1 MTQRPSVYLDT
12 SFVSM
17 LFLRGRDVRNV
28 GRHMMSRE
36 WWEDEAAS
44 FLVFSSRFTEAELAQ
59 GDYRWKEKAIGFV
72 RRLRYLPRTR
82 EVEVCAELLLDEG
95 IVPDAKRGDAAQ
107 LAIATTHRMDYLMS
121 WNHAHLVNPQVQD
134 RMQRLCA
141 KLGWRCPWL
150 VNPET
155 IPKAR
160 LGHRLSRRD

>member
-1 MTQRPSVYLDT
+1 MHGEQ
-12 SFVSM
+12 
-17 LFLRGRDVRNV
+17 N
-28 GRHMMSRE
+28 
-36 WWEDEAAS
+36 
-44 FLVFSSRFTEAELAQ
+44 EAEAQ
-59 GDYRWKEKAIGFV
+59 MAKIRASLWHGHTGAEAENDGAV
-72 RRLRYLPRTR
+72 RR
-82 EVEVCAELLLDEG
+82 V
-95 IVPDAKRGDAAQ
+95 VPDAKRGDAAQ